1 MANTVDISK
10 IGVGHGYAAYQPQP
24 QPHPLHQKIKEFV
37 ETRDLNEALELVAR
51 DEWIILSAG
60 RDRGENAA
68 DAEHGGILWLL
79 ARLR

>member
-10 IGVGHGYAAYQPQP
+10 IGVGHGCAAYCP
-24 QPHPLHQKIKEFV
+24 QPHPLHQRIKEFV
-37 ETRDLNEALELVAR
+37 ETRDLSEALELVAK

-60 RDRGENAA
+60 RDRSENAA

>member
-1 MANTVDISK
+1 MASVKDISE
-10 IGVGHGYAAYQPQP
+10 VRAVHGCAAYQPQP
-24 QPHPLHQKIKEFV
+24 HPLYQKIKEFV
-37 ETRDLNEALELVAR
+37 ETRDLSEALELVAK

>member
-10 IGVGHGYAAYQPQP
+10 LQSKSRCCDYEP
-24 QPHPLHQKIKEFV
+24 QPHPLSQRIKEFV
-37 ETRDLNEALELVAR
+37 ETSDLNEALELVAK
-51 DEWIILSAG
+51 DEWIILSAA
-60 RDRGENAA
+60 RHKGEKTA

>member
-1 MANTVDISK
+1 MASTVDISK
-10 IGVGHGYAAYQPQP
+10 IVVGHGYVAHCRGP

-37 ETRDLNEALELVAR
+37 ETSDLSEALELVAK
-51 DEWIILSAG
+51 DEWIILSAA
-60 RDRGENAA
+60 RHKGEKAA